1 MKILIISFH
10 TCPVNKLGQKDTGGL
25 NLYVHQLSEQLGE
38 RNNSVDI
45 FTRKHDVTDPIKIDI
60 NKNSQLIHFD
70 AGDLDQTKN
79 EMVDH
84 ITLFTDNVIEY
95 IKKHSIEYDLI
106 YSNYWMSGIIGS
118 KLSQFLSIP
127 HIISFHTMGKTKRT
141 VNHMENESDY
151 RISQEIDLI
160 KKSDAIIVPSLQ
172 ERENLEHNYIHNNNI
187 YTVSPGVDL
196 NQFQKLDKKKSRN
209 KLGIDQNTHILLSVG
224 RLEPLKGYDLLIE
237 SLAYINLD
245 NINFQLIIIGGDEKS
260 NLELERLTR
269 IAKENDVHEKVS
281 FIGAVDHDILPLYFS
296 ASDIFTMPSAYETFG
311 IAALEASACGLPV
324 IAPQV
329 GGLKSIVKHG
339 FTGYLTSNRCPELLV
354 HYLEILLKNKQLR
367 DVFGINSRK
376 QALNFSWEKSTEDLI
391 NVFEKILNKTPA

>member
-84 ITLFTDNVIEY
+84 ITLFTDNVTEY

-141 VNHMENESDY
+141 ANHMENESDY

-172 ERENLEHNYIHNNNI
+172 ERENLEQNYIHNNNI

-209 KLGIDQNTHILLSVG
+209 KLGIDHNTHVLLSVG

-245 NINFQLIIIGGDEKS
+245 NINFQLIIIGGDDRS

-269 IAKENDVHEKVS
+269 IAKENDVHDKVS

-339 FTGYLTSNRCPELLV
+339 FTGYLTTSRCPELFV

-391 NVFEKILNKTPA
+391 NVFETILNKTPA

>member
-141 VNHMENESDY
+141 ANHMENESDY

-209 KLGIDQNTHILLSVG
+209 KLGIDHNTHVLLSVG

-245 NINFQLIIIGGDEKS
+245 NINFQLIIIGGDDRS

-269 IAKENDVHEKVS
+269 IAKENDVHDKVS

-339 FTGYLTSNRCPELLV
+339 FTGYLTTSRCPELFV

-391 NVFEKILNKTPA
+391 NVFETILNKTPA

>member
-25 NLYVHQLSEQLGE
+25 NLYVHQLSDQLGD
-38 RNNSVDI
+38 RDHSVDI
-45 FTRKHDVTDPIKIDI
+45 FTRKHDVLDPIKIDI

-84 ITLFTDNVIEY
+84 ITLFIDNAIEY
-95 IKKHSIEYDLI
+95 IKKHSIKYDLI

-118 KLSQFLSIP
+118 KLSKFLSIP

-141 VNHMENESDY
+141 VNHMEDESDY

-172 ERENLEHNYIHNNNI
+172 ERENLEDNYLHNNNI

-196 NQFQKLDKKKSRN
+196 NQFQKLDKKQSRN
-209 KLGIDQNTHILLSVG
+209 KLGIDQNTQILLSVG

-237 SLAYINLD
+237 SLSYVNLE
-245 NINFQLIIIGGDEKS
+245 NVNFKLIIIGGDDKS
-260 NLELERLTR
+260 NNELERLNR
-269 IAKENDVHEKVS
+269 IAKENDVYDKVS

-296 ASDIFTMPSAYETFG
+296 AADIFTMPSAYETFG

-329 GGLKSIVKHG
+329 GGLKTIVKHG
-339 FTGYLTSNRCPELLV
+339 LTGYLTANRCPELLV

-376 QALNFSWEKSTEDLI
+376 HALNFSWEKSTQDLI
-391 NVFEKILNKTPA
+391 NVFEKILTKTPA

>member
-84 ITLFTDNVIEY
+84 ITLFTDNVTEY

-141 VNHMENESDY
+141 ANHMENESDY

-172 ERENLEHNYIHNNNI
+172 ERENLEQNYIHNNNI

-209 KLGIDQNTHILLSVG
+209 KLGIDHNTHVLLSVG

-245 NINFQLIIIGGDEKS
+245 NINFQLIIIGGDDRS

-269 IAKENDVHEKVS
+269 IAKENDVHDKVS

-339 FTGYLTSNRCPELLV
+339 FTGYLTTSRCPELFV

-391 NVFEKILNKTPA
+391 KVFEKILNKTPA